1 MKKAL
6 VCTALLFASGA
17 VPLLADTLSLYT
29 FHAPPFQIEPETG
42 TAPYAVTGTTVDTIE
57 CVTGRM
63 GWDTR
68 IRTVPQNRAIHAL
81 TNHTIDGYFAVR
93 ESSQLEPFARATDPV
108 ALEKW
113 YLYSLGPIED
123 YRNARL
129 GVVAGSNEA
138 IWLVQ
143 NDLSAHM
150 QVSSTSQLLAVLD
163 RGRVDA
169 VLLDQR
175 VMRAHLSALPAGNRQ
190 RPELESRFVHFASL
204 HLYLSREFLAFNQPF
219 LAGFNYHLP
228 GCIKTEFQL
237 DQQEADTVRD
247 LARLLLQSL
256 EQDRGLTTHLINHVP
271 YPSLEDILAMDQAW
285 LEHAPDRHSAL
296 AVQLLATPTS
306 QSLAEWQG
314 LHGGLVTEV
323 FAMDEMGAI
332 TALSQLTSDFWQ
344 GDERKFQ
351 ATVGMAA
358 GEVHLSP
365 VHFDHSS
372 RRFQVIASMPVRL
385 HPGGRFI
392 GAVAVGLDV
401 ELTLDRARGIL
412 SPFPLP

>member
-1 MKKAL
+1 MQKAL
-6 VCTALLFASGA
+6 VCTALLIASGA
-17 VPLLADTLSLYT
+17 VPLRADTLSLYT
-29 FHAPPFQIEPETG
+29 FHAPPFQIEPAAG
-42 TAPYAVTGTTVDTIE
+42 TVPYAVTGTTLETIE
-57 CVTGRM
+57 CVTSRM

-68 IRTVPQNRAIHAL
+68 IRAVPQNRAIHAL

-113 YLYSLGPIED
+113 HLYSLGPIED
-123 YRNARL
+123 YRHARI

-138 IWLVQ
+138 TWLVQ
-143 NDLSAHM
+143 NGLDVHM
-150 QVSSTSQLLAVLD
+150 QVSSTSQLLAILD

-169 VLLDQR
+169 ILLDQH
-175 VMRAHLSALPAGNRQ
+175 VMRTHLSDQPAGERQ
-190 RPELESRFVHFASL
+190 RPELESRFVQFASL

-237 DQQEADTVRD
+237 DQHEADKVKA
-247 LARLLLQSL
+247 LARLLLESL
-256 EQDRGLTTHLINHVP
+256 ERDRGLAAHLINHVP
-271 YPSLEDILAMDQAW
+271 YSSLEEILAFDRAW
-285 LEHAPDRHSAL
+285 LAHAPDRHSAL

-306 QSLAEWQG
+306 QGLAEWQG
-314 LHGGLVTEV
+314 LHGGLITEV

-332 TALSQLTSDFWQ
+332 TALSELTSDFWQ

-351 ATVGMAA
+351 ATVSMAA

-385 HPGGRFI
+385 HPQGRFI
-392 GAVAVGLDV
+392 GAVAVGLDL
-401 ELTLDRARGIL
+401 ERALDRATGIL
-412 SPFPLP
+412 SPFALP